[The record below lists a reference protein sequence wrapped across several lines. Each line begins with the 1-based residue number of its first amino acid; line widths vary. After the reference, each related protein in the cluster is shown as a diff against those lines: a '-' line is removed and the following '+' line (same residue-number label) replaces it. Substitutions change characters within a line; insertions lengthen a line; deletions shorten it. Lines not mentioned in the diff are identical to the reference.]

1 MELLKAQ
8 AITPEIVAFINEK
21 IAEGQGIEEIIMHEF
36 NQKKVT
42 KRVADKAQSIEKMI
56 TDLGYVLKENG
67 YELTQK
73 EEEINEES
81 KGDVQ
86 QEEGDIVE
94 DSKEDTQQKE
104 ESKPKKTYSTKKK
117 KAEEEEQKRREKEEQ
132 LKENPFLFVSSF
144 DLLIEVDFI
153 AKQIANGKVKNIGV
167 YTNEKVDE
175 AFKLLQDRFYYIPN
189 YLLICAAVNFTYL
202 NLDNFMQSKWAD
214 EFYEVYQSDKQSRKS
229 KNEMESSKKL
239 KEEKKEITSRL
250 EVIKDKKEFK
260 EEREELKIQLR
271 KINSE
276 LRRKQTNVKMSTSA
290 ADQAMYWLKNKFP
303 FLSQSDII
311 LMCIYAF
318 SKCMNENE
326 EELKKRIEKRKNE
339 EIENNK

>member
-8 AITPEIVAFINEK
+8 AITPEIVDFINDK
-21 IAEGQGIEEIIMHEF
+21 IAEGQGIETIIMHEF

-42 KRVADKAQSIEKMI
+42 KRVADKAKSIEKMI

-67 YELTQK
+67 YELQQK
-73 EEEINEES
+73 EEVIIEES
-81 KGDVQ
+81 KEETQ

-94 DSKEDTQQKE
+94 DSKEESEQKQDD
-104 ESKPKKTYSTKKK
+104 SKPKKTYLTKKQK
-117 KAEEEEQKRREKEEQ
+117 EEELR
-132 LKENPFLFVSSF
+132 ENPFLSVHPFSV
-144 DLLIEVDFI
+144 LMEVDHI
-153 AKQIANGKVKNIGV
+153 ATQISAGNIKNIGV
-167 YTNEKVDE
+167 YTNDKVDE

-189 YLLICAAVNFTYL
+189 YLLICAAVKFTSD
-202 NLDNFMQSKWAD
+202 NLDNFVKSKWVD
-214 EFYEVYQSDKQSRKS
+214 EFYEVYNHDKRIRKN
-229 KNEMESSKKL
+229 KNDAESSKKL

-260 EEREELKIQLR
+260 NEEEELKIRLR

-276 LRRKQTNVKMSTSA
+276 LRRRQTNVKMSDYVADTS
-290 ADQAMYWLKNKFP
+290 MYWLKKKFP

-311 LMCIYAF
+311 LMCVYAF

-326 EELKKRIEKRKNE
+326 EESRKRLEERNNE
-339 EIENNK
+339 GTENNN